1 MTIRPDRFRMSGPTH
16 RCTCGA
22 TLRFRQDMEKDDT
35 GVYPTWKCKDCLTP
49 IPGKVGEKLRHQHP
63 S

>member
-1 MTIRPDRFRMSGPTH
+1 MSPTTH

-22 TLRFRQDMEKDDT
+22 TLRFRQDMQKDQ
-35 GVYPTWKCKDCLTP
+35 GGIRRSWKCKECGMP
-49 IPGKVGEKLRHQHP
+49 IPGQIAERLSHQHP

>member
-1 MTIRPDRFRMSGPTH
+1 MSPSEY

-22 TLRFRQDMEKDDT
+22 LLRFKQDLTREPGT
-35 GVYPTWKCKDCLTP
+35 IRPRWKCRQCGTP
-49 IPGKVGEKLRHQHP
+49 VPGITAERLRHQHP